1 MVKIHERGG
10 LEDNAEVGRDDKR
23 TLQEVRECIA
33 WEELARPLK
42 FSLAGNAEAI
52 ATATEKE
59 GAALRSLLPATK
71 RIFLLGGNL
80 AVARILADLTFAL
93 ENIHSDFI
101 RELVAN

>member
-71 RIFLLGGNL
+71 RIFLFGGKP
-80 AVARILADLTFAL
+80 RRGSDLSRSHFRSGK
-93 ENIHSDFI
+93 HS
-101 RELVAN
+101 L